1 MIATAPAGRSRVA
14 PLPEPQ
20 PVLTPLSSAAI
31 VLVGVVPDDPAA
43 ATTVREFGAD
53 LPGLVRAVGF
63 RDPSAGL
70 CCVIGF
76 GAAAWPRLFGA
87 PAPPGLHPFEPLH
100 GVHDAPATPGDV
112 FLHIRADRAD
122 LCFELAARILDR
134 LSGAF
139 RPEFEVQGF
148 RYFDLRDLLGFVD
161 GTENPTGSALA
172 PAALIPAGEHAGG
185 SYVIVQ
191 KYLHDLAAWNA
202 LDTRDQERIIGRGKL
217 DNIEIA
223 EAELPTSAHRLL
235 TSITDADGAELQ
247 IVRDNMPF
255 GSPAAGE
262 FGTLF
267 LGYAADPGVTET
279 MLQNMF
285 LGDPPGNYDHILDF
299 STAVTGGLF
308 FVPSATALE
317 ELAGAAPAADAGGD
331 RGATDGLGI
340 GSLRPPT

>member
-1 MIATAPAGRSRVA
+1 MA

-20 PVLTPLSSAAI
+20 PVLTPLSSAAL

-43 ATTVREFGAD
+43 ATTVREFCAD

-63 RDPSAGL
+63 RDPSANL

-87 PAPPGLHPFEPLH
+87 PPPPGLHLFEPLH

-122 LCFELAARILDR
+122 LCFELATRILDR
-134 LSGAF
+134 LGAAF
-139 RPEFEVQGF
+139 HPEFEVQGF

-161 GTENPTGSALA
+161 GTENPTGPDLA
-172 PAALIPAGEHAGG
+172 PAALVPDGEHAGG
-185 SYVIVQ
+185 SYAVVQ

-217 DNIEIA
+217 DNIEID
-223 EAELPTSAHRLL
+223 EAELPASAHRLL
-235 TSITDADGAELQ
+235 TSITDADGDELQ

-267 LGYAADPGVTET
+267 LGYAADPGVTEA
-279 MLQNMF
+279 MLRNMF

-308 FVPSATALE
+308 FVPAATALE
-317 ELAGAAPAADAGGD
+317 DLAAAAPAAAGAGD
-331 RGATDGLGI
+331 DRSTGDGLGI
-340 GSLRPPT
+340 GSLRRPT